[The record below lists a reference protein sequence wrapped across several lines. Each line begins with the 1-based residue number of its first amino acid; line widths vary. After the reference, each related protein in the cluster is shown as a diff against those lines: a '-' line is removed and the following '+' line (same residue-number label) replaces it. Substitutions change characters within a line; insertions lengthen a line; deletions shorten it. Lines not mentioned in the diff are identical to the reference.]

1 MYLDVSFGTFLPRCL
16 GFLVKKGMDIQE
28 LAIMYQQR
36 SCGYETGRDGVGGSC
51 LNVMVF
57 SFSGLKWEQFG
68 GGGGLIL

>member
-36 SCGYETGRDGVGGSC
+36 SCGYETGRDGVGG
-51 LNVMVF
+51 VV
-57 SFSGLKWEQFG
+57 
-68 GGGGLIL
+68 